1 MNFRRSFAIVLR
13 ILYLMRG
20 SFTRVFP
27 LFAWAAIDIILWG
40 FITRYLDTVQSTF
53 NFVST
58 MLGAVLL
65 WDFFTRAMFG
75 ISTSFFEDVW
85 SRNFLNMFATPL
97 RISEYL
103 GGLIAASL
111 MTSFFGTRR
120 HAVACGT
127 CFRPLDLFRMVFTIL
142 ILVLGLFLFGIA
154 FGIFAIG
161 IVLRLGPAA
170 EWFIWPMPAVLAPV
184 AAVFYP
190 VSALPIWLQPVARI
204 LPASYIFEALRAVV
218 HGQPVPEYSILI
230 GCLLAIVYVFLA
242 SWFFRIQ
249 YYHAVK
255 TGLIARYSAE
265 SVS

>member
-1 MNFRRSFAIVLR
+1 MNIRRASAIVLR
-13 ILYLMRG
+13 IFYLMRG

-40 FITRYLDTVQSTF
+40 FITRYLDTVQSSF

-85 SRNFLNMFATPL
+85 SRNFLNIFATPL
-97 RISEYL
+97 KISEYL
-103 GGLIAASL
+103 GGLVAASL
-111 MTSFFGTRR
+111 LTSFFGLLVMLVLAT
-120 HAVACGT
+120 
-127 CFRPLDLFRMVFTIL
+127 LVFGLWIFGYGVL
-142 ILVLGLFLFGIA
+142 VVIIVLGLFLFGIA

-170 EWFIWPMPAVLAPV
+170 EWFIWPMPAVLAPI

-190 VSALPIWLQPVARI
+190 VAVLPVWLQPVARI
-204 LPASYIFEALRAVV
+204 IPASWLFEALRAIVKN
-218 HGQPVPEYSILI
+218 QPVPDHSLVI
-230 GCLLAIVYVFLA
+230 GCSLAVVYVFLA
-242 SWFFRIQ
+242 GWFFRIQ
-249 YYHAVK
+249 YYHAVRS
-255 TGLIARYSAE
+255 GLIARYSAE
-265 SVS
+265 SLT

>member
-1 MNFRRSFAIVLR
+1 MNPRRAFAIVLR
-13 ILYLMRG
+13 IIYLMRG
-20 SFTRVFP
+20 SFTRIFP

-40 FITRYLDTVQSTF
+40 FITRYLDTVQSSF

-85 SRNFLNMFATPL
+85 SRNFLNIFATPL

-103 GGLIAASL
+103 GGLVLASM
-111 MTSFFGTRR
+111 MTSIVGLAVMLALATFVFGLWIFSY
-120 HAVACGT
+120 G
-127 CFRPLDLFRMVFTIL
+127 IL
-142 ILVLGLFLFGIA
+142 VVIIVLGLFLFGIA

-190 VSALPIWLQPVARI
+190 VAVLPVWLQPVARV
-204 LPASYIFEALRAVV
+204 LPASYLFEALRAVV
-218 HGQPVPEYSILI
+218 HGQSVPDGSILI
-230 GCLLAIVYVFLA
+230 GCVLAAVYVVLA
-242 SWFFRIQ
+242 SYFFRRM
-249 YYHAVK
+249 YLHAVR
-255 TGLIARYSAE
+255 TGLVASYSAE
-265 SVS
+265 TVS

>member
-1 MNFRRSFAIVLR
+1 MSVRRSFAIVLR
-13 ILYLMRG
+13 IFYLMRG

-27 LFAWAAIDIILWG
+27 LFAWAAIDIVLWG

-58 MLGAVLL
+58 LLGAVLL

-85 SRNFLNMFATPL
+85 SRNFLNIFATPL

-103 GGLIAASL
+103 LGLVAASL
-111 MTSFFGTRR
+111 MTSFFGLVIML
-120 HAVACGT
+120 ALAS
-127 CFRPLDLFRMVFTIL
+127 FVFGLWIFSYGIL
-142 ILVLGLFLFGIA
+142 VVVIVLGLFLFGIA

-170 EWFIWPMPAVLAPV
+170 EWFIWPMPAVLAPI

-190 VSALPIWLQPVARI
+190 VSALPSWLQPLARL
-204 LPASYIFEALRAVV
+204 LPASYLFEALRALVA
-218 HGQPVPEYSILI
+218 QRAVPMDELWI
-230 GCLLAIVYVFLA
+230 GCVLAVVYVVLA
-242 SWFFRIQ
+242 SWFFRRM
-249 YYHAVK
+249 YLHAVR
-255 TGLIARYSAE
+255 TGLVARYSAE
-265 SVS
+265 TVS

>member
-1 MNFRRSFAIVLR
+1 MNIRRSFAIVLR
-13 ILYLMRG
+13 IYYLMRS

-27 LFAWAAIDIILWG
+27 LFAWAAIDIVLWG
-40 FITRYLDTVQSTF
+40 FITRYLDTVQTTF

-75 ISTSFFEDVW
+75 VSTSFFEDVW
-85 SRNFLNMFATPL
+85 SRNFLNIFATPL

-103 GGLIAASL
+103 GGLIAASML
-111 MTSFFGTRR
+111 TSFIGLIVMLLMAGLIFGLWIFSYG
-120 HAVACGT
+120 VVVIV
-127 CFRPLDLFRMVFTIL
+127 LL
-142 ILVLGLFLFGIA
+142 LGLFLFGIA

-161 IVLRLGPAA
+161 IVLRFGPAA

-190 VSALPIWLQPVARI
+190 VSVLPIWLQPVARI
-204 LPASYIFEALRAVV
+204 LPASYIFEALRAIVAG
-218 HGQPVPEYSILI
+218 HAVPMSSLWI
-230 GCLLAIVYVFLA
+230 GCSLAIVYVFLA
-242 SWFFRIQ
+242 SWFFRAM
-249 YYHAVK
+249 YLHAVR
-255 TGLIARYSAE
+255 TGLVARYSAE

>member
-1 MNFRRSFAIVLR
+1 MNFRRAYAIVLR
-13 ILYLMRG
+13 IFYLMRG
-20 SFTRVFP
+20 SFTRIFP

-40 FITRYLDTVQSTF
+40 FITRYLDTVQSSF

-85 SRNFLNMFATPL
+85 SRNFLNIFATPL
-97 RISEYL
+97 RISEYI
-103 GGLIAASL
+103 GGLVAASML
-111 MTSFFGTRR
+111 TSFFGLVIML
-120 HAVACGT
+120 ALAA
-127 CFRPLDLFRMVFTIL
+127 LVFGLWIFSYGA
-142 ILVLGLFLFGIA
+142 IVIVIVLGLFLFGVA

-190 VSALPIWLQPVARI
+190 VSVLPLWLQPLARI
-204 LPASYIFEALRAVV
+204 LPASWLFESLRAIVKA
-218 HGQPVPEYSILI
+218 QPVPDHSLLI
-230 GCLLAIVYVFLA
+230 GCLLSILYIFLA
-242 SWFFRIQ
+242 SLFFRMQ
-249 YYHAVK
+249 YYHAVR
-255 TGLIARYSAE
+255 TGLVARYSAE
-265 SVS
+265 TLS

>member
-1 MNFRRSFAIVLR
+1 MSFRRSYAIVLR
-13 ILYLMRG
+13 IFYLMRG

-58 MLGAVLL
+58 LLGAVLL
-65 WDFFTRAMFG
+65 WDFFTRSMFG

-85 SRNFLNMFATPL
+85 SRNFLNIFATPL

-103 GGLIAASL
+103 VGLVAASML
-111 MTSFFGTRR
+111 TSFLGLVIMLALATFVFGLWIFSYG
-120 HAVACGT
+120 V
-127 CFRPLDLFRMVFTIL
+127 LVVVI
-142 ILVLGLFLFGIA
+142 VLGLFLFGIA

-170 EWFIWPMPAVLAPV
+170 EWFIWPMPAVLAPI

-190 VSALPIWLQPVARI
+190 VSALPIWLQPLARL
-204 LPASYIFEALRAVV
+204 LPASYLFEALRALVAR
-218 HGQPVPEYSILI
+218 HTVPMDQLWI
-230 GCLLAIVYVFLA
+230 GCVLATVYVVLA
-242 SWFFRIQ
+242 SWFFRGM
-249 YYHAVK
+249 YLHAVR
-255 TGLIARYSAE
+255 TGLVARYSAE
-265 SVS
+265 TVS

>member
-1 MNFRRSFAIVLR
+1 MNIRRSYAIVLR
-13 ILYLMRG
+13 IFYLMRG

-58 MLGAVLL
+58 LLGAVLL

-85 SRNFLNMFATPL
+85 SRNFLNIFATPL

-103 GGLIAASL
+103 IGLVAASM
-111 MTSFFGTRR
+111 MTSFLGLVIMLVLAAFVFGLWIFSY
-120 HAVACGT
+120 G
-127 CFRPLDLFRMVFTIL
+127 IL
-142 ILVLGLFLFGIA
+142 VVVIVLGLFLFGIA

-170 EWFIWPMPAVLAPV
+170 EWFIWPMPAVLAPI

-190 VSALPIWLQPVARI
+190 VSALPIWLQPLARL
-204 LPASYIFEALRAVV
+204 LPASYLFEALRALVA
-218 HGQPVPEYSILI
+218 HRAVPMDQLWI
-230 GCLLAIVYVFLA
+230 GCTLAAVYVVLA
-242 SWFFRIQ
+242 SWFFRAM
-249 YYHAVK
+249 YLHAVR
-255 TGLIARYSAE
+255 TGLVARYSAE
-265 SVS
+265 TVS

>member
-1 MNFRRSFAIVLR
+1 MNIRRSSAIVLR
-13 ILYLMRG
+13 IFYLMRG

-58 MLGAVLL
+58 LLGAVLL

-75 ISTSFFEDVW
+75 VSTSFFEDVW
-85 SRNFLNMFATPL
+85 SRNFLNIFATPL

-103 GGLIAASL
+103 TGLIAASM
-111 MTSFFGTRR
+111 MTSFIGLIVMLLMAGLIFGLWIFSYGL
-120 HAVACGT
+120 V
-127 CFRPLDLFRMVFTIL
+127 VL
-142 ILVLGLFLFGIA
+142 ILLLGLFLFGIA

-161 IVLRLGPAA
+161 IVLRFGPAA

-190 VSALPIWLQPVARI
+190 VSVLPIWLQPIARI

-218 HGQPVPEYSILI
+218 AGQAIPMYSLWI
-230 GCLLAIVYVFLA
+230 GCILSVVYVFLA
-242 SWFFRIQ
+242 SWFFRRM
-249 YYHAVK
+249 YLHAVR
-255 TGLIARYSAE
+255 TGLVARYSAE
-265 SVS
+265 SIS

>member
-1 MNFRRSFAIVLR
+1 MRIRRSYAIVLR
-13 ILYLMRG
+13 IFYLMRG

-58 MLGAVLL
+58 LLGAVLL

-85 SRNFLNMFATPL
+85 SRNFLNIFATPL

-103 GGLIAASL
+103 VGLVAASML
-111 MTSFFGTRR
+111 TSFFGLVIML
-120 HAVACGT
+120 ALAA
-127 CFRPLDLFRMVFTIL
+127 LVFGLWIFSYGVFVVV
-142 ILVLGLFLFGIA
+142 IVLGLFLFGIA

-170 EWFIWPMPAVLAPV
+170 EWFIWPMPAVLAPI

-190 VSALPIWLQPVARI
+190 VSVLPVWLQVLARM
-204 LPASYIFEALRAVV
+204 LPASYFFEALRTIIAG
-218 HGQPVPEYSILI
+218 HPVPIGELWI
-230 GCLLAIVYVFLA
+230 GCVLAAVYVVLA
-242 SWFFRIQ
+242 SWFFRAM
-249 YYHAVK
+249 YLHAVR
-255 TGLIARYSAE
+255 TGLVARYSAE
-265 SVS
+265 TVS

>member
-1 MNFRRSFAIVLR
+1 MNIRRSFAIVLR
-13 ILYLMRG
+13 IYYLMRS

-27 LFAWAAIDIILWG
+27 LFAWAAIDIVLWG
-40 FITRYLDTVQSTF
+40 FITRYLDTVQTTF

-75 ISTSFFEDVW
+75 VSTSFFEDVW
-85 SRNFLNMFATPL
+85 SRNFLNIFATPL

-103 GGLIAASL
+103 GGLIAASM
-111 MTSFFGTRR
+111 MTSFIGLIVMLLMAGLIFG
-120 HAVACGT
+120 
-127 CFRPLDLFRMVFTIL
+127 LWIL
-142 ILVLGLFLFGIA
+142 SYGFVVMILLLGLFLFGIA

-161 IVLRLGPAA
+161 IVLRFGPAA

-190 VSALPIWLQPVARI
+190 VSVLPIWLQPIARA
-204 LPASYIFEALRAVV
+204 LPASYIFEALRAIVAG
-218 HGQPVPEYSILI
+218 HTVPMGSLWI
-230 GCLLAIVYVFLA
+230 GCLLAVVYVFLA
-242 SWFFRIQ
+242 SWFFRGM
-249 YYHAVK
+249 YLHAVR
-255 TGLIARYSAE
+255 TGLVARYSAE

>member
-1 MNFRRSFAIVLR
+1 MNFRRAFAIVLR
-13 ILYLMRG
+13 IFYLMRG
-20 SFTRVFP
+20 SFTRIFP
-27 LFAWAAIDIILWG
+27 LFAWAAIDIVLWG
-40 FITRYLDTVQSTF
+40 FITRYLDTVQSSF

-103 GGLIAASL
+103 GGLIAASML
-111 MTSFFGTRR
+111 TSIFGLVIMLLL
-120 HAVACGT
+120 AG
-127 CFRPLDLFRMVFTIL
+127 LVFGLWIFSYGFIVV

-190 VSALPIWLQPVARI
+190 VAVLPIWLQPVARI

-218 HGQPVPEYSILI
+218 HSQQVPMDSIVI
-230 GCLLAIVYVFLA
+230 GCSLAILYVFLA

>member
-1 MNFRRSFAIVLR
+1 
-13 ILYLMRG
+13 MRG

-58 MLGAVLL
+58 LLGAVLL

-85 SRNFLNMFATPL
+85 SRNFLNLFATPL

-103 GGLIAASL
+103 IGLVAASL
-111 MTSFFGTRR
+111 MTSFFGLVIML
-120 HAVACGT
+120 ALAA
-127 CFRPLDLFRMVFTIL
+127 LVFGVWIFSYGVL
-142 ILVLGLFLFGIA
+142 VVVIVLGLFLFGIA

-170 EWFIWPMPAVLAPV
+170 EWFIWPMPAVLAPI

-190 VSALPIWLQPVARI
+190 VSALPVWLQPLARL
-204 LPASYIFEALRAVV
+204 LPASYLFEALRALVARR
-218 HGQPVPEYSILI
+218 PVPMELLWI
-230 GCLLAIVYVFLA
+230 GCALAAVYVVLA
-242 SWFFRIQ
+242 SWFFRGM
-249 YYHAVK
+249 YLHAVR
-255 TGLIARYSAE
+255 TGLVARYSAE
-265 SVS
+265 TVS

>member
-1 MNFRRSFAIVLR
+1 MNLRRASAIVLR
-13 ILYLMRG
+13 IFYLMRG

-40 FITRYLDTVQSTF
+40 FITRYLDQVQSKF

-58 MLGAVLL
+58 LLGAVLL

-97 RISEYL
+97 KISEYL
-103 GGLIAASL
+103 GGLVAASL
-111 MTSFFGTRR
+111 MTSFFGL
-120 HAVACGT
+120 AVMLA
-127 CFRPLDLFRMVFTIL
+127 LAALVFGLWIFSYGVL
-142 ILVLGLFLFGIA
+142 VVIIVLGLFVFGIA

-170 EWFIWPMPAVLAPV
+170 EWFIWPMPAVLAPI

-190 VSALPIWLQPVARI
+190 VAVLPVWLQPLARI
-204 LPASYIFEALRAVV
+204 IPASWLFEALRAIIANRS
-218 HGQPVPEYSILI
+218 VPYSEIWI
-230 GCLLAIVYVFLA
+230 GCALAAVYVVLA
-242 SWFFRIQ
+242 SWFFRTM
-249 YYHAVK
+249 YLHAVK
-255 TGLIARYSAE
+255 TGLVARYSAE
-265 SVS
+265 TVS

>member
-1 MNFRRSFAIVLR
+1 MSIRRALAIVLR
-13 ILYLMRG
+13 IFYLMRG

-40 FITRYLDTVQSTF
+40 FITRYLDTIQTTF

-75 ISTSFFEDVW
+75 VSTSFFEDVW
-85 SRNFLNMFATPL
+85 SRNFLNLFATPL
-97 RISEYL
+97 KISEYL
-103 GGLIAASL
+103 FGLIAASL
-111 MTSFFGTRR
+111 LTSFFGL
-120 HAVACGT
+120 VI
-127 CFRPLDLFRMVFTIL
+127 MVLLASLVFGLWIFSYGVL
-142 ILVLGLFLFGIA
+142 VVVIVLGLFLFGIA

-190 VSALPIWLQPVARI
+190 VAVLPGWLQIIARL
-204 LPASYIFEALRAVV
+204 LPASYLFEALRAIV
-218 HGQPVPEYSILI
+218 HGQSIPPNSLWI
-230 GCLLAIVYVFLA
+230 GCVLSAVYVVLA
-242 SWFFRIQ
+242 SWFFRQ
-249 YYHAVK
+249 MYLHAVR
-255 TGLIARYSAE
+255 TGLVARYSAE
-265 SVS
+265 SIS